1 MDSLLT
7 VFTKFKGKREGR
19 TKLSLSCN
27 DLSNIESDY
36 DKLDTIKQ
44 LKRHSKDSSLS
55 LPKYLSPGF
64 SGESMDRAKS
74 KSASDLVNT
83 FDIQLAEIRE
93 KLAMF
98 REQDIDFHRRMDSL
112 NNSIGELASL
122 TNSEASDPKSDSM
135 LYDDDDDDEQYYS
148 DDEEIIKNKIENVS
162 MSFSTEVLDCIP
174 TIKVT
179 PYNRMSVKRRKSSNK
194 SLSRSDPAIHET
206 SRLASS
212 SSVESDRHSICISD
226 HAYFYGSGEEIS
238 TIL

>member
-7 VFTKFKGKREGR
+7 VFTKFKGKREGG

-27 DLSNIESDY
+27 DLSNIGSDY
-36 DKLDTIKQ
+36 DELDTIKH
-44 LKRHSKDSSLS
+44 LKRHSKDSSQ

-98 REQDIDFHRRMDSL
+98 REQDIDFHRRIDSL